1 MRDLSTVAVKDLFAE
16 SELKVED
23 LLELRRQVFRRTAR
37 KKELER
43 AIEEI
48 RKGTEEKPKF
58 ASADDQVRYGASL
71 WILGRTREAIE
82 ILEELK
88 NLPTSGYFLARAH
101 LDLGHVA
108 EAAAIAEKLAAKQ
121 KGSLDVRLVWVE
133 AIERTG
139 DLAAAQAVVEAM
151 VGDFPESADALAH
164 RGVIREMEADHE
176 AASEAFESALAR
188 DPQCATA
195 LFRYAYLLDSRGD
208 DEQAIELYQRCAR
221 LRPPPANALLNLGI
235 LYEDR
240 NQFERAIECYR
251 SVLRTYPNHMRAQLY
266 LKDAVASLDMVVDE
280 EQERSDDRRAAVLKT
295 PITDFELSVRSRNC
309 LSKMGISTLGDLVKR
324 TEEDL
329 MSYKNFGDTSLAEIK
344 AILES
349 KGLRLGLAK
358 EEEEQ
363 RRLRESLLQ
372 VTPEDEKEA
381 LYQRPVI
388 ELDLSLRVRKA
399 MQLLNV
405 NTVGDLI
412 QKSPQDLL
420 AQKNFGET
428 SLKEVRQ
435 KLAVLGLSLKDDKQT
450 A

>member
-1 MRDLSTVAVKDLFAE
+1 MRDLSTVAVKDLFSE

-48 RKGTEEKPKF
+48 RQGTEEKPKF

-71 WILGRTREAIE
+71 WILGSAREAIE
-82 ILEELK
+82 ILDEVR
-88 NLPTSGYFLARAH
+88 NIPASAYFLARVH
-101 LDLGHVA
+101 LDLGRAA
-108 EAAAIAEKLAAKQ
+108 EAAAIAEKLAGKQ
-121 KGSLDVRLVWVE
+121 KGSLDFRLLLAE
-133 AIERTG
+133 AVERTG
-139 DLAAAQAVVEAM
+139 DLSASQAVVEAM

-164 RGVIREMEADHE
+164 RGIVREMEADHE
-176 AASEAFESALAR
+176 GAAEAFEAALAR
-188 DPQCATA
+188 DPQCAPA

-208 DEQAIELYQRCAR
+208 DEQAIELYQQCAR

-309 LSKMGISTLGDLVKR
+309 LSKMGISTLGDLVRR

-329 MSYKNFGDTSLAEIK
+329 MTYKNFGDTSLAEIK

-399 MQLLNV
+399 MQVLAV

-435 KLAVLGLSLKDDKQT
+435 KLAVLGLALKDDKQT